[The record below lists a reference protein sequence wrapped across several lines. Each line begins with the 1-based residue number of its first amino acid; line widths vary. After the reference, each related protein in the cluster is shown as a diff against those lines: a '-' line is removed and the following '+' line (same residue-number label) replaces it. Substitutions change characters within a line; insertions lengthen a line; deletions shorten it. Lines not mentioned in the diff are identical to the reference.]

1 MELARI
7 ERYVSDLMTVSGVD
21 REGKEQSVGLALYH
35 LLMSAAL
42 RDLMDDGEKELFR
55 LLTKKLQYFFCT
67 KLSLKERKETK
78 KKKNFPPNPL
88 LKEKDKKE
96 TEEKKTEQNTAAGED
111 VLEGFRKEG
120 LRYVGQ
126 YGQEMIDDFY
136 FHWKQVDRETG
147 KRLFEVKRCF
157 DIDSQ
162 LRAWSKSEYTL
173 SKEAA
178 ALRLQKQKKQQ
189 PSEAVVA
196 AEREQAEAQ
205 REAEREQDRQ
215 RAGGLDEQIA
225 ANPDGF
231 LARVQR
237 ERQKREGKK

>member
-7 ERYVSDLMTVSGVD
+7 ERYVSDLMTVSGVE
-21 REGKEQSVGLALYH
+21 REGREQSVGLALYH

-42 RDLMDDGEKELFR
+42 RDLMDDDEKELFR

-78 KKKNFPPNPL
+78 KKKNFPPHPL

-96 TEEKKTEQNTAAGED
+96 TEEKKTEQNTAAGDD
-111 VLEGFRKEG
+111 VLEGFRKEC

-178 ALRLQKQKKQQ
+178 ALRLQKQKKHQ

-196 AEREQAEAQ
+196 AEREQQDRQ